1 MHKYFPDWYRA
12 AGLNP
17 TAETLEKRWRAVEG
31 FNKKIKVPNALE
43 LVRLYF
49 DRPTIKSDFS
59 EQYSAVFQAQDPTFS
74 TRDNS
79 VELRVLAGASIANI
93 VETTRT
99 VLTDAIAL
107 AMVCGFCRGLRQKV
121 LNGEIIESAR
131 HYLADESVTVRSVDG
146 FNIKT
151 PDTDLVK
158 LLNALTSASTGSNLA
173 TIKEHLAPPF
183 EKLAAAVAY
192 LSTSVN
198 DMGNR
203 YSMAAN
209 VSREESNILW
219 WVFGE
224 HSRDLKKPISD
235 LKLPFAALVCG
246 KELADLTRII
256 PGPLSSEAF
265 LRKMLS
271 FSAEESPSSSISIKD
286 AIGAATTEWRKD
298 LLETSEMSQV
308 EDFCVVH
315 IAVQKSLD
323 SNTASQW
330 RTSFDKSTGIKSGTS
345 LDPVAL
351 AMQMCDE
358 RMLIRAAVAAS
369 AR

>member
-173 TIKEHLAPPF
+173 TIK
-183 EKLAAAVAY
+183 
-192 LSTSVN
+192 
-198 DMGNR
+198 
-203 YSMAAN
+203 
-209 VSREESNILW
+209 
-219 WVFGE
+219 
-224 HSRDLKKPISD
+224 
-235 LKLPFAALVCG
+235 
-246 KELADLTRII
+246 
-256 PGPLSSEAF
+256 
-265 LRKMLS
+265 
-271 FSAEESPSSSISIKD
+271 
-286 AIGAATTEWRKD
+286 
-298 LLETSEMSQV
+298 
-308 EDFCVVH
+308 
-315 IAVQKSLD
+315 
-323 SNTASQW
+323 
-330 RTSFDKSTGIKSGTS
+330 
-345 LDPVAL
+345 
-351 AMQMCDE
+351 
-358 RMLIRAAVAAS
+358 
-369 AR
+369 